1 MAVKKYSL
9 KFSPQSQ
16 STTSFVTKFGGQ
28 PVRWEK
34 PQWPVSR
41 TTGEPMRFI
50 CQVVLDLPIFN
61 DQPGHMAYL
70 FMTDGEEFMGN
81 TWESEGGENAL
92 IIQPGVYDEPTLAL
106 QSGPTLQT
114 WIEGNEKRHPV
125 EIEYSV
131 ELVPGEDPD
140 RLDEDEARALGDVA

>member
-106 QSGPTLQT
+106 
-114 WIEGNEKRHPV
+114 
-125 EIEYSV
+125 
-131 ELVPGEDPD
+131 
-140 RLDEDEARALGDVA
+140 